1 MWDAAGKIP
10 SDECPTRTTPSRA
23 ILLPPN
29 MRRLLSLLLLATA
42 ATLPAQQAPIRVAII
57 GLTHNHVSG
66 FLSAL
71 PKSHS
76 AELVAIVEPDQSLV
90 QKYSARFHL
99 APSLF
104 FPDEETMIGKLHPDA
119 VLVYTS
125 ILKHRKAIEIAAS
138 HNIASMVEKPLATN
152 LEDAIAIRAAA
163 RAHHV
168 QVLTNYETT
177 WYSSNIEALNE
188 AASGKLGEV
197 RKVIVRDGHEGPK
210 EIGVTPEFL
219 NWLTDP
225 VENGA
230 GALFDF
236 GCYGADMVTQMMNGQ
251 TPISVTAV
259 AQTDKPGTYP
269 KVDDDATIIV
279 RYPHTQAVL
288 LPSWNWSFSVKNMEV
303 YGVNGTIFTVA
314 SDHIRTRYK
323 GDKTETESQAP
334 ALAPEHATSLDYL
347 AAVLHHQ
354 IDPKGDLS
362 ALDTNMIVVQILDAA
377 RRSAKTGQT
386 VPLKPLP
393 Q

>member
-1 MWDAAGKIP
+1 
-10 SDECPTRTTPSRA
+10 
-23 ILLPPN
+23 
-29 MRRLLSLLLLATA
+29 MRRLLTFLLLATA
-42 ATLPAQQAPIRVAII
+42 ATTQAQTPIRVAIV
-57 GLTHNHVSG
+57 GLTHNHVAG

-71 PKSHS
+71 PKNHS
-76 AELVAIVEPDQSLV
+76 AQLVAVVEPDQALV
-90 QKYSARFHL
+90 QKYATRFHL
-99 APSLF
+99 DASLF
-104 FPDEETMIGKLHPDA
+104 YKDEEQMITKLHPDA

-125 ILKHRKAIEIAAS
+125 VLKHRKAIEIAAS
-138 HNIASMVEKPLATN
+138 HNISSMVEKPLATT

-168 QVLTNYETT
+168 HVLTNYETT
-177 WYSSNIEALNE
+177 WYSSNVEALNE

-236 GCYGADMVTQMMNGQ
+236 GCYGADMVTMMMKGQ

-259 AQTDKPGTYP
+259 AQTDKPGIYP

-288 LPSWNWSFSVKNMEV
+288 LPSWNWSFSVKNMEL
-303 YGVNGTIFTVA
+303 YGVDGTIFTVA

-323 GDKTETESQAP
+323 GDKAETESAAP
-334 ALAPEHATSLDYL
+334 PLSPEQGNSLDYL
-347 AAVLHHQ
+347 AAVLHNQ
-354 IDPKGDLS
+354 IKPEGDLS

-386 VPLKPLP
+386 VTLKPLP